1 MGMAAPAAAGLLVAA
16 AVLVLR
22 HGAIWPEWVGRLAAV
37 AAPLYA
43 LRTGTLFTTEGV
55 FAADGIL
62 GFRVPVIA
70 LAGWVLVA
78 SLVLAVS
85 GPRWPAP
92 GAPAG

>member
-22 HGAIWPEWVGRLAAV
+22 HGAIWPEWVGRL
-37 AAPLYA
+37 
-43 LRTGTLFTTEGV
+43 
-55 FAADGIL
+55 AADGIL